1 MNMTSIAIRN
11 FSRRAVRK
19 RRGTTAIEF
28 SLVLPIALLFFF
40 SLVTFVQAFVIRNA
54 AENAAYFSAR
64 KGIIPGT
71 TEAEI
76 RNLITE
82 EMRLGFI
89 SNFEANINRSGDTV
103 QVTVTVPFKGNAWA
117 TGGYVP
123 DILHITQS
131 CILKKQED

>member
-1 MNMTSIAIRN
+1 MNFVSNRN
-11 FSRRAVRK
+11 HARRKARN

-40 SLVTFVQAFVIRNA
+40 SLVTFVQAFIIRNA
-54 AENAAYFSAR
+54 AENAAYFAAR

-71 TEAEI
+71 TETEM
-76 RNLITE
+76 RSLIAE

-89 SNFEANINRSGDTV
+89 SNFQANINRAGETV

-123 DILHITQS
+123 DVLEITQS